1 MARTST
7 GVRQAVVLAFSCAT
21 AQRMPMQLR
30 YPGAAPVHR
39 LAVDRVAREHPSD
52 NQTCSKMSES
62 RESQG
67 WQIRLVFVRTFL
79 TGSGAQVQ
87 FSFTLS

>member
-7 GVRQAVVLAFSCAT
+7 GVRQAGVLAFSCAT
-21 AQRMPMQLR
+21 AQRMPIQ
-30 YPGAAPVHR
+30 PGATPVHR
-39 LAVDRVAREHPSD
+39 LAVDRVAREHPSN
-52 NQTCSKMSES
+52 NQPCSKMSES

-87 FSFTLS
+87 VSFTLT